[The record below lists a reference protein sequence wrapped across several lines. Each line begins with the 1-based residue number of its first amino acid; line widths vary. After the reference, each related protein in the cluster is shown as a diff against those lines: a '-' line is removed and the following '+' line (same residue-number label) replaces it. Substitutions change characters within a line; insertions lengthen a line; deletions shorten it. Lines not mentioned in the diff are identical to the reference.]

1 MPAKKPAAE
10 SKPEVKTK
18 NLTLPSTDRDA
29 LVAKLEQAEQ
39 MFLGTFP
46 AAAQP
51 IIAEVRAAL
60 KKL

>member
-1 MPAKKPAAE
+1 MAVKKTEKPVAPE
-10 SKPEVKTK
+10 SKSR

-39 MFLGTFP
+39 LFLGTFP
-46 AAAQP
+46 AAAKP
-51 IIAEVRAAL
+51 IIGEVREAL